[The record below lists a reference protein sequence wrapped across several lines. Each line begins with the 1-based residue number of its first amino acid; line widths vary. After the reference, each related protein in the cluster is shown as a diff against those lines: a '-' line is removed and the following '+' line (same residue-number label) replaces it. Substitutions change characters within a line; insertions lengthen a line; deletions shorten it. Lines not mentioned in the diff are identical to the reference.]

1 MKIAAERCT
10 GCGLCEPYCPM
21 GAIRSAQ
28 DPPGMVLDRDACVEC
43 EACLCPGACPEQ
55 ALQPEDLPWPRMVRS
70 LFSNPRSVH
79 KRPRI
84 PGRGTEEMKT
94 NEVTGRIPPGI
105 VGLVIECG
113 RPGLGADFNDIQ
125 IVTET
130 CAACGCRFEPVNPL
144 TPLMADPNTGKF
156 REDIL
161 QERVLSAIVEAS
173 VPLGRLPELLT
184 GLRLAAGRVKSVFSL
199 GLSCLAVPSTQ
210 EAMANVLRSAG
221 IDPRPNGKTNAGLG
235 RPLFDFS
242 GKR

>member
-1 MKIAAERCT
+1 
-10 GCGLCEPYCPM
+10 
-21 GAIRSAQ
+21 
-28 DPPGMVLDRDACVEC
+28 
-43 EACLCPGACPEQ
+43 
-55 ALQPEDLPWPRMVRS
+55 
-70 LFSNPRSVH
+70 
-79 KRPRI
+79 
-84 PGRGTEEMKT
+84 MKT
-94 NEVTGRIPPGI
+94 NEITGRIPPGI
-105 VGLVIECG
+105 IGLVIECG

-125 IVTET
+125 VVTET

-144 TPLMADPNTGKF
+144 TPLMSDPNTGKF

-173 VPLGRLPELLT
+173 LPLGRLPDLLT
-184 GLRLAAGRVKSVFSL
+184 GLRLAAGRVESVFSL

-210 EAMANVLRSAG
+210 EALAYILGWAG